1 MPSECGK
8 THNCP
13 AGLVASF
20 PGCYIHIISEAW
32 HSVCL
37 YWNLGKESR
46 KNVFLTICVYSNI
59 GNCEC
64 QQIFFKSL
72 KRENQMVEVDME
84 KANNPKEMF
93 FELDL

>member
-1 MPSECGK
+1 M
-8 THNCP
+8 
-13 AGLVASF
+13 
-20 PGCYIHIISEAW
+20 
-32 HSVCL
+32 
-37 YWNLGKESR
+37 
-46 KNVFLTICVYSNI
+46 FLTICVYSNI